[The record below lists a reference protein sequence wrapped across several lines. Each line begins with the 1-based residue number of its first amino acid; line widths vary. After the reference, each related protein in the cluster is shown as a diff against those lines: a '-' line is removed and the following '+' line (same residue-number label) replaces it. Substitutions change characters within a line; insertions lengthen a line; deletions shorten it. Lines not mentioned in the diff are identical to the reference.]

1 MSGDYDAITLDRML
15 PGMDG
20 LSVLRAIRA
29 VGVQTPVIMLS
40 ALGDV
45 DARICGLRAGG
56 DDYLTKP
63 FDPDELIAR
72 LEAMLRR
79 GTKSIDFQETKL
91 RVGSLEIDL
100 LARSVKREGQ
110 EIELQPTEYRVLE
123 FMTRHAGRTI
133 TRSMLFEAIWGYH
146 FNPGTNLINVHIA
159 RLRKKI
165 ERDGEPPLIQTV
177 RGSGYVLG

>member
-1 MSGDYDAITLDRML
+1 VR
-15 PGMDG
+15 
-20 LSVLRAIRA
+20 
-29 VGVQTPVIMLS
+29 TPVIMLS